1 MRESYLFMLIF
12 LLFLSCSKSK
22 DEPIPEKFR
31 GNWILVNGEKDVELK
46 VKANKISILHE
57 VNRDITH
64 KIIQLI
70 EEPVTGNDGSIY
82 FHILFMDKFSV
93 ATSGAYKSEP
103 IDTLTLYSSAF
114 DVFSPSDS
122 LISLKFIKK

>member
-12 LLFLSCSKSK
+12 MLFLSCSKSK

-46 VKANKISILHE
+46 INRKEVFILYQT
-57 VNRDITH
+57 NRDYKYNVDES
-64 KIIQLI
+64 KIYL
-70 EEPVTGNDGSIY
+70 NSFSDGSI
-82 FHILFMDKFSV
+82 LKSV
-93 ATSGAYKSEP
+93 HFISKKTGTLRAVYTDES
-103 IDTLTLYSSAF
+103 IDTLSFFSSAF